1 MGERHGMILDLF
13 RVAGRVAVVTG
24 AGRGLGAAA
33 AVALAEAGADV
44 VISAR
49 SADQLAK
56 VAAQVEAAGRR
67 ALVVPAD
74 LSDTGA
80 AAGLAEAAADA
91 FGRLDIVVN
100 NVGGAMP
107 RPFPATK
114 PRHLEAAF
122 HFNVAVAHA
131 LTQAAIPHLLA
142 AAGEG
147 VPPGAGERERAG
159 AGAEVPA
166 GAGAEVPAGAGGE
179 VPAGAAGK
187 APASAVINIS
197 SAVGRTAGRGYLA
210 YGTAKAALA
219 HYTRLAAADL
229 APRIRVNAIAVGA
242 AATSALDIVLT
253 DDDLRG
259 QMEQATP
266 LRRIGDPQEVAAAV
280 VFLASPASGYIT
292 GKILEVDGGIERPN
306 LDLGIPDL

>member
-1 MGERHGMILDLF
+1 MILDLF
-13 RVAGRVAVVTG
+13 RVTGRVAVVTG

-33 AVALAEAGADV
+33 AVALAQAGADV

-49 SADQLAK
+49 SADQLAS
-56 VAAQVEAAGRR
+56 VAVQVEEAGRR

-80 AAGLAEAAADA
+80 AAGLAGAAVDA

-107 RPFPATK
+107 RPFAATK

-122 HFNVAVAHA
+122 HFNVVVAHA
-131 LTQAAIPHLLA
+131 LTQAAVPYLLTA
-142 AAGEG
+142 ARDGG
-147 VPPGAGERERAG
+147 
-159 AGAEVPA
+159 PA
-166 GAGAEVPAGAGGE
+166 GAGEAGQGTGAQARGG
-179 VPAGAAGK
+179 GR

-210 YGTAKAALA
+210 YGTAKAAVA
-219 HYTRLAAADL
+219 HYTRLSAADL

-253 DDDLRG
+253 DDGLRG

-266 LRRIGDPQEVAAAV
+266 LRRIGDPEEVAAAV

-292 GKILEVDGGIERPN
+292 GKVLEVDGGIDRPN

>member
-1 MGERHGMILDLF
+1 MILDLF

-33 AVALAEAGADV
+33 AVAMAQAGADV

-74 LSDTGA
+74 LSDLDA
-80 AAGLAEAAADA
+80 AAGLAAAAADA

-131 LTQAAIPHLLA
+131 LTQAAIPYLLT

-147 VPPGAGERERAG
+147 VPAGVGEGERAG
-159 AGAEVPA
+159 AGAGVPA
-166 GAGAEVPAGAGGE
+166 GAGSVGEGGKGTGAQAGAGR
-179 VPAGAAGK
+179 

-197 SAVGRTAGRGYLA
+197 STVGRTAGRGYLA

-253 DDDLRG
+253 DDGLRR